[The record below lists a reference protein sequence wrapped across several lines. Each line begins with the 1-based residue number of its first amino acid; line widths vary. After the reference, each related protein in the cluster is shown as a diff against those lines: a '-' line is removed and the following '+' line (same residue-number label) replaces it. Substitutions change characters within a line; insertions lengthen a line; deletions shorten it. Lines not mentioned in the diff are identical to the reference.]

1 VPDLRTRRIP
11 GDDRGLSLVE
21 LLVVMVIFSG
31 LITAVYSVLIIV
43 QSQTADTIKRAD
55 AVDQARLGLQQIDR
69 QVRSGNVL
77 YDPAAETLAMSMR
90 VYTQANGDQKCVQ
103 WQVVSSTL
111 RTRSWV
117 GTGVA
122 YSNVSAWAVVA
133 RNIVNTDV
141 AGQRPFVLSGSA
153 TPYGARLINFLLLV
167 KTPGSGGQAV
177 AVETSLAG
185 RNTQYGYDP
194 GTCDPIPPA

>member
-1 VPDLRTRRIP
+1 LRNLLARRIGP
-11 GDDRGLSLVE
+11 DDRGLSLVE

-31 LITAVYSVLIIV
+31 LLTAVYAVLITV
-43 QSQTADTIKRAD
+43 QRQTADTVKRAD

-77 YDPAAETLAMSMR
+77 YDPASETLPMSMR

-103 WQVVSSTL
+103 WQVVSNTL
-111 RTRSWV
+111 RTRSWI
-117 GTGVA
+117 GTA
-122 YSNVSAWAVVA
+122 ASYSSVSAWAVAA

-141 AGQRPFVLSGSA
+141 AGKRPFALSGSA

-167 KTPGSGGQAV
+167 KTPGSGGQPV

-194 GTCDPIPPA
+194 GTCYPIPPA

>member
-1 VPDLRTRRIP
+1 VRDLLARRIRR
-11 GDDRGLSLVE
+11 DDRGLSLIE
-21 LLVVMVIFSG
+21 LLVVMAIFSG

-43 QSQTADTIKRAD
+43 QRQTADTVKRAD

-77 YDPAAETLAMSMR
+77 YDPAAMSMR

-103 WQVVSSTL
+103 WQVVSNTL

-141 AGQRPFVLSGSA
+141 AGQRPFVTTGSA
-153 TPYGARLINFLLLV
+153 TQDGARLINFLLLV

-194 GTCDPIPPA
+194 GTCNPIPPA